1 MIFWII
7 FFAIWILGIPFAYE
21 KMRAWEGHS
30 KFEISAFSVIWP
42 LVGILY
48 GIHWAHMKLG

>member
-21 KMRAWEGHS
+21 KMRDWEGHS
-30 KFEISAFSVIWP
+30 KLEISVYSVIWP

-48 GIHWAHMKLG
+48 GINWARTKWS

>member
-21 KMRAWEGHS
+21 KMRDWEGHS
-30 KFEISAFSVIWP
+30 KLEISGYSVIWP

-48 GIHWAHMKLG
+48 GIHWARKKWG